1 MAMGLLYLRYT
12 MLRYLSILLILI
24 NTNSAF
30 AQQQRTIDTTSN
42 ILYVRPFSIHG
53 ATVDVNNAP
62 IANATVELIYG
73 WWENARII
81 SRTTSNENGGFV
93 FYPDKKLQLYL
104 LYLKVEHPSYKTIKL
119 KARPYTNNCG
129 ILFLTLNKKK
139 EIRIDKLPLV
149 DVNNPSN
156 RTFTS
161 DEIEKMPR

>member
-1 MAMGLLYLRYT
+1 MF
-12 MLRYLSILLILI
+12 RYLIILFLLL

-30 AQQQRTIDTTSN
+30 AQQQKTVDTTSS
-42 ILYVRPFSIHG
+42 ILYIRPFSIHG

-73 WWENARII
+73 WWKNARII
-81 SRTTSNENGGFV
+81 SSITSNENGGFA
-93 FYPDKKLQLYL
+93 FYPDKKLPLYL
-104 LYLKVEHPSYKTIKL
+104 LYIKVLHPSYKTIKL

-129 ILFLTLNKKK
+129 ILFLTLNKNK
-139 EIRIDKLPLV
+139 EIHIDKLPLV